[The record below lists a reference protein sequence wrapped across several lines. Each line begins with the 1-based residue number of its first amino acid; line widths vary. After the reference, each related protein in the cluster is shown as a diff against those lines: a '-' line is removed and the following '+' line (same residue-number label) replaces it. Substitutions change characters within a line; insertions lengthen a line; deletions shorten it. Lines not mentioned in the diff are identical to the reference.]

1 MDRYGSTN
9 IDGNTMSGLILIDM
23 STNSIKFLNYGV
35 RYGGQSSIFDFDN
48 WNGYNGWSLIT
59 MTNNNL
65 IGRIGDGV
73 DQIDPWSVF
82 YPFVLT
88 TINNLE
94 TPITKTDE
102 QMMKITYE
110 LTLTE

>member
-1 MDRYGSTN
+1 
-9 IDGNTMSGLILIDM
+9 
-23 STNSIKFLNYGV
+23 
-35 RYGGQSSIFDFDN
+35 
-48 WNGYNGWSLIT
+48 

-73 DQIDPWSVF
+73 DRIDPWSVF